1 MTFEETK
8 WVWMDGA
15 CVPWAKATTHVS
27 AHALHYGSGVFE
39 GMRCYETTG
48 GPAVFRLDAHLDRLY
63 SSAEVYGIEI
73 PYRRKELAEAVCE
86 LVRRNGFSS
95 CYVRPICYLGS
106 HSLGV
111 HPRDCPVE
119 VVILAWP
126 WAPYLGAEGLKK
138 GVRVTVSP
146 WRKFQSRMMP
156 TTAKACGQYLNSM
169 LAVRDAVSRGYA
181 EALLLDA
188 DGHLAEG
195 SGENLFVVRDR
206 RLLTNDERH
215 SILLGITRDA
225 VLRIARDLDYS
236 VEVRALHLEDLLSA
250 DEAFF
255 TGTAAEVTPIRE
267 VDGTVV
273 GCGACGPVTEE
284 IQQVFFAA
292 TQGRDSRYK
301 DWLYPIYFS
310 ADRNQPS
317 ITSDYSLSPGPGLAG
332 EARATGDDRPRVK

>member
-1 MTFEETK
+1 
-8 WVWMDGA
+8 MDGQ
-15 CVPWAKATTHVS
+15 VIPWANATTHVS

-39 GMRCYETTG
+39 GMRCYETSD
-48 GPAVFRLDAHLDRLY
+48 GPAVFRMDAHLDRLY
-63 SSAEVYGIEI
+63 ASAEIYGIAIPFTREELTRGVNEI
-73 PYRRKELAEAVCE
+73 
-86 LVRRNGFSS
+86 VRLNNFRS

-106 HSLGV
+106 GSLGV
-111 HPRDCPVE
+111 HPGNNPVQ

-126 WAPYLGAEGLKK
+126 WAPYLGAEGLKD

-169 LAVRDAVSRGYA
+169 LAVRDAVSRGFA

-195 SGENLFVVRDR
+195 SGENLFIVRDG

-215 SILLGITRDA
+215 SILLGITREA
-225 VLRIARDLDYS
+225 VLRIASDLGYP
-236 VEVRALHLEDLLSA
+236 VEIRALELEDLLSA

-267 VDGTVV
+267 VDGTVI
-273 GCGACGPVTEE
+273 GKRTPGSVTED
-284 IQQVFFAA
+284 IQKVFFAA
-292 TQGRDSRYK
+292 TSGRDQRYK
-301 DWLYPIYFS
+301 SWLHPIDS
-310 ADRNQPS
+310 KAAQ
-317 ITSDYSLSPGPGLAG
+317 TSDSLLQTVS
-332 EARATGDDRPRVK
+332 

>member
-1 MTFEETK
+1 MTFEDSK
-8 WVWMDGA
+8 WVWMDGR
-15 CVPWAKATTHVS
+15 VIPWHNATTHVS

-39 GMRCYETTG
+39 GMRCYETTD

-63 SSAEVYGIEI
+63 ASAEIYGITI
-73 PYRRKELAEAVCE
+73 PYTREELTSGVDEV
-86 LVRRNGFSS
+86 VRLNNFRS

-106 HSLGV
+106 GSLGV
-111 HPRDCPVE
+111 HPGSCPVE

-126 WAPYLGAEGLKK
+126 WAAYLGAEGLQQ

-146 WRKFQSRMMP
+146 WRKFQSQMMP

-195 SGENLFVVRDR
+195 SGENLFIVREG

-215 SILLGITRDA
+215 SILLGITREA
-225 VLRIARDLDYS
+225 VLRIASDLGYQ
-236 VEVRALHLEDLLSA
+236 VEVGVLELDDLLSA

-255 TGTAAEVTPIRE
+255 TGTAAEVTPICE
-267 VDGTVV
+267 VDGKAIGKSTP
-273 GCGACGPVTEE
+273 GLVTEE
-284 IQQVFFAA
+284 IQRVFFAA
-292 TQGRDSRYK
+292 TSGRDQRYK
-301 DWLYPIYFS
+301 DWLHPIDS
-310 ADRNQPS
+310 VTRDVSGQVLQTVS
-317 ITSDYSLSPGPGLAG
+317 
-332 EARATGDDRPRVK
+332 

>member
-1 MTFEETK
+1 MSFDESK
-8 WVWMDGA
+8 WVWMDGQ
-15 CVPWAKATTHVS
+15 VIPWANATTHVS

-39 GMRCYETTG
+39 GMRCYETID

-63 SSAEVYGIEI
+63 ASAEIYGITI
-73 PYRRKELAEAVCE
+73 PYTPEELTRGVNEIVQ
-86 LVRRNGFSS
+86 LNNFRS

-106 HSLGV
+106 GSLGV
-111 HPRDCPVE
+111 HPGNNPVQ

-126 WAPYLGAEGLKK
+126 WAPYLGAEGLKD

-195 SGENLFVVRDR
+195 SGENLFIVRDG

-215 SILLGITRDA
+215 SILLGITREA
-225 VLRIARDLDYS
+225 VLRIASDLGYP
-236 VEVRALHLEDLLSA
+236 VEIRALELEDLLSA

-267 VDGTVV
+267 VDGTVI
-273 GCGACGPVTEE
+273 GKLTPGPVTED
-284 IQQVFFAA
+284 IQKVFFAA
-292 TQGRDSRYK
+292 TSGRDQRYQ
-301 DWLYPIYFS
+301 DWLHPTDS
-310 ADRNQPS
+310 KAANVRDQLLQTVS
-317 ITSDYSLSPGPGLAG
+317 
-332 EARATGDDRPRVK
+332 